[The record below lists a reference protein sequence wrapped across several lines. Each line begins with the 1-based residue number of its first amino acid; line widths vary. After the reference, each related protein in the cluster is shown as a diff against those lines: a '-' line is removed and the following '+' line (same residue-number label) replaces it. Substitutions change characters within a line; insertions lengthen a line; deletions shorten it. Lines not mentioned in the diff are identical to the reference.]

1 MGEPPASKSDWIGS
15 ALSRH
20 EGRLLRYATRL
31 VGDPDRAR
39 DVVQDTFLQLCRE
52 DPARLDGYLVPWL
65 FTVCRNRARDL
76 RRRDGRLRSL
86 DDQGLSFDP
95 VAPGPSPVHALESAQ
110 ALDAVRA
117 VLATLPPAQREAV
130 RLKFSADLTYK
141 EIAAVT
147 GLTVTHVGVLIH
159 MALKAVRAR
168 VRGAEPVAAARR
180 MS

>member
-1 MGEPPASKSDWIGS
+1 MAEPPGSKSEWIGS

-31 VGDPDRAR
+31 LGDADRAQ

-52 DPARLDGYLVPWL
+52 DPVRLDGYLVPWL

-76 RRRDGRLRSL
+76 RRQDGRLRSL
-86 DDQGLSFDP
+86 DEDGPFDA
-95 VAPGPSPVHALESAQ
+95 VAPDPSPVHVLESAQ

-117 VLATLPPAQREAV
+117 VLATLPASQREAV
-130 RLKFSADLTYK
+130 RLKFQADLTYK

-168 VRGAEPVAAARR
+168 VRGAQTVPAARR